1 MFNPLPRLVYQSS
14 GSGTPLL
21 ITMSRPDSGAMRL
34 ADISPASTGRSRRNP
49 RTCPPAVRKQLK
61 QIALEEDR
69 TVQDCLAEALNEL
82 FAAEGPAGD
91 RVA

>member
-1 MFNPLPRLVYQSS
+1 M
-14 GSGTPLL
+14 
-21 ITMSRPDSGAMRL
+21 
-34 ADISPASTGRSRRNP
+34 
-49 RTCPPAVRKQLK
+49 K